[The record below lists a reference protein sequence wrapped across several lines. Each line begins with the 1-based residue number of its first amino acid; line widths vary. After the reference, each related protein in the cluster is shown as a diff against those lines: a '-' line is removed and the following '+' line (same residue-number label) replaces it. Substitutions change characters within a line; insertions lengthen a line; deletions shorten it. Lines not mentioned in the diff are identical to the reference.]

1 MPDNTLQK
9 IILPWHE
16 KQWKRVATA
25 HVSDRLGHAPLL
37 VGHRGMGKKVFGQ
50 RLATLLLC
58 QQSPVSNQNCGS
70 CQGCRLHAAGN
81 HPDYREV
88 TVADGKTQIT
98 VDQIRELSAYLAFK
112 SHAGGRKVAL
122 LWPAEKMNAN
132 AANSLLKT
140 LEEPPPETTLVLCCS
155 SLSALPA
162 TVLSRC
168 QRIVFAAP
176 EREATLAWLRANE
189 GEADWARLLAAAN
202 GAPLAAMELFANG
215 YLDSVVTWQDQLTG
229 VIAGSVDPCAVAAKW
244 SRGETLLIL
253 SWLKQLVET
262 AVRLKSGALDV
273 NQVEESI
280 PGPLQNAMVD
290 LNIVKLMEYLD
301 WLQWLIRGIERPLN
315 MQLAFEAA
323 LIPWSQ
329 GLQLSQPRPSG
340 YL

>member
-1 MPDNTLQK
+1 M
-9 IILPWHE
+9 
-16 KQWKRVATA
+16 A
-25 HVSDRLGHAPLL
+25 HQSNRLGHAPLL
-37 VGHRGMGKKVFGQ
+37 VGVPGMGKLQFGR
-50 RLATLLLC
+50 RLAALLLC
-58 QQSPVSNQNCGS
+58 QQSPAAAGNCGD

-81 HPDYREV
+81 HPDYLEL
-88 TVADGKTQIT
+88 TVAEGKTQIT
-98 VDQIRELSAYLAFK
+98 VDQVRDLSAYLALR

-122 LWPAEKMNAN
+122 LWPAERMNVN

-140 LEEPPPETTLVLCCS
+140 LEEPPPDTILILCCS

-168 QRIVFAAP
+168 QRIVFPAP
-176 EREATLAWLRANE
+176 DRAVVLAWLEA
-189 GEADWARLLAAAN
+189 GSAAADWPGLLAAAN
-202 GAPLAAMELFANG
+202 GAPLAAMELFG
-215 YLDSVVTWQDQLTG
+215 KDYLAMVRTWQDQLLAIING
-229 VIAGSVDPCAVAAKW
+229 GADPCAVAAKW
-244 SRGETLLIL
+244 SGGDAALTLH
-253 SWLKQLVET
+253 WLARLVEAT
-262 AVRLKSGALDV
+262 VRLKSGALDV

-301 WLQWLIRGIERPLN
+301 WLQWLIRGLHRPLN

-329 GLQLSQPRPSG
+329 GLQLYQQPPSG